1 MHAFKLLKQAWVRR
15 RWPRTPAVAN
25 EPVLRAA
32 VGSPTDERER
42 VIARVAGAAHKD
54 PAGVGEERI
63 ISPDVHDDGTVGAD
77 LGEHSLLALDDV
89 QLRVAIAIP
98 ARACAHVSNEEGRQR
113 TARKAVWPRA
123 RVRCSEAAPHQS
135 TTVWMASL
143 APSLALMAQLMSL
156 NLGGNDARAA
166 GAQVR
171 T

>member
-1 MHAFKLLKQAWVRR
+1 MHAFKLLKQAWMRR

-32 VGSPTDERER
+32 VGPPTDERER

-54 PAGVGEERI
+54 PAGVGKERI

-113 TARKAVWPRA
+113 TARKTAWPRA
-123 RVRCSEAAPHQS
+123 RVRCSEAAPQS
-135 TTVWMASL
+135 KHDGLDGV
-143 APSLALMAQLMSL
+143 
-156 NLGGNDARAA
+156 A
-166 GAQVR
+166 GAEPR
-171 T
+171 TDGTADVAKPRGQ